1 VVIGLNAELGRG
13 ITMNKTKRIPK
24 NRIFKGASK
33 AEDLMSFLFLN
44 GYKCKMTKHY
54 YDEFPDVYY
63 LICEIEHPKIRAAWC
78 PVNEVSYRCLSG
90 YICIEAKE
98 LFNKW
103 SQVPIVISIQENFT
117 AILEHLKKMETQ
129 EYFDLSKSYTVI
141 RNDFISA

>member
-1 VVIGLNAELGRG
+1 
-13 ITMNKTKRIPK
+13 MNTQ
-24 NRIFKGASK
+24 
-33 AEDLMSFLFLN
+33 
-44 GYKCKMTKHY
+44 
-54 YDEFPDVYY
+54 
-63 LICEIEHPKIRAAWC
+63 KIRAAWC

-141 RNDFISA
+141 RNDFISV